1 MGAKALTIN
10 LQYIFDGEKISNVE
24 IYDDFKKFSDY
35 SSDTDYIAVSDDTGV
50 IGYIYCSKILHTN
63 SSGETTDQH
72 FATFLDRNRHT
83 TYVYKTQLPDLFD
96 DTFVAN
102 YTSNTT
108 VTLTKEDYPYGAT
121 IYAVGTKG
129 NNGTGG
135 GYGGRKNYVYD
146 NNKGWIAG
154 ANGAG
159 GGGGAGGNGGVSTT
173 LNVTAD
179 DTTFSATA
187 YGSGGGGGGGGGY
200 GGYGERTSN
209 TLSGGIGGAGGISS
223 TVSRSLRIDVA
234 PCEKITITVTKANSN
249 FKGGNG
255 GAGVSGYLL
264 GGAGGNGY
272 GGSAGGSQYLGN
284 GGNGGETSYNPDGS
298 ITGDKTKILSSKNMN
313 SNTYTYTNVIS
324 GTGGLVIC
332 KKNKTVYNT

>member
-50 IGYIYCSKILHTN
+50 IGYIYCSKTLHTN
-63 SSGETTDQH
+63 KSGETTDQH

-83 TYVYKTQLPDLFD
+83 TYAYKTQLPDLFE

-102 YTSNTT
+102 YTANTT

-129 NNGTGG
+129 NNGAGG
-135 GYGGRKNYVYD
+135 GYGGSKNYVYD
-146 NNKGWIAG
+146 NDKGWIEG
-154 ANGAG
+154 ANGSG
-159 GGGGAGGNGGVSTT
+159 GGGGGGGNGGISTT
-173 LNVTAD
+173 LSVTAD

-187 YGSGGGGGGGGGY
+187 YGGGGGGGGGGGY
-200 GGYGERTSN
+200 GGYGKRTSN
-209 TLSGGIGGAGGISS
+209 TLSGGYGGAGGTSS
-223 TVSRSLRIDVA
+223 TVSKSLKIDIS
-234 PCEKITITVTKANSN
+234 PCEKITITTTRAASN

-284 GGNGGETSYNPDGS
+284 GGNGGGTSYNPNGS
-298 ITGDKTKILSSKNMN
+298 ISGDRTKILSSKDMN
-313 SNTYTYTNVIS
+313 SNTYTYTNIIA